1 MHAEQVDSLILK
13 FKQLWK
19 TGFDAHLDLHTHAG
33 QAWVSLHVRLG
44 HSQEHRHQRYDNR
57 SRNGPSRQRR
67 REKRANAR
75 RDAEKATENL
85 VPNEGVSEI
94 ATMEAEEATSKVLEI
109 ETNDEKADEKSDESE
124 EIEINEVNGIN
135 TVMEKQNEEKCETS
149 EKSFNEE
156 PDEKHENA
164 EVDTVMGDEHRIGV
178 EKTGNC
184 QNEVPQVVVVNATAI
199 IDDSPN
205 QTLTN
210 DDVQAIIKI
219 LTSKDHLANNIA
231 NIEYAYLSSRE
242 FRKNFKHTVGL
253 AISVRTSNLWEG
265 ARSYIWKHIGR
276 DTWTLRN
283 GAEVNIVRIH
293 QK

>member
-1 MHAEQVDSLILK
+1 
-13 FKQLWK
+13 
-19 TGFDAHLDLHTHAG
+19 
-33 QAWVSLHVRLG
+33 
-44 HSQEHRHQRYDNR
+44 
-57 SRNGPSRQRR
+57 
-67 REKRANAR
+67 
-75 RDAEKATENL
+75 
-85 VPNEGVSEI
+85 
-94 ATMEAEEATSKVLEI
+94 
-109 ETNDEKADEKSDESE
+109 
-124 EIEINEVNGIN
+124 
-135 TVMEKQNEEKCETS
+135 
-149 EKSFNEE
+149 
-156 PDEKHENA
+156 
-164 EVDTVMGDEHRIGV
+164 MGDEHRIVV

-219 LTSKDHLANNIA
+219 LTSKEHLANNIA
-231 NIEYAYLSSRE
+231 NIEYASLSSRE

-253 AISVRTSNLWEG
+253 AISVRSSNLWEG